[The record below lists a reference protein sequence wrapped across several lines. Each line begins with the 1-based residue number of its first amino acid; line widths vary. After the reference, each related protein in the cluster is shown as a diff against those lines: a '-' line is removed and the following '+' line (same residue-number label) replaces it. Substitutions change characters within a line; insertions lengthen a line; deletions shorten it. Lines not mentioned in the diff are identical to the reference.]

1 MRIYDLL
8 TEDNPHTHTYWEGG
22 IHRREAVVGPFHLI
36 LSNEGSPN
44 PDSEYWGQIR
54 YNVHKAFGLPPIGTT
69 ALLCSVGTKG
79 LSQVATVM
87 ERIFW
92 TCLAQ
97 HSLDLSILE
106 APNETQRSAWERLDE
121 QILG

>member
-8 TEDNPHTHTYWEGG
+8 TEDNPHTHIYWEGG
-22 IHRREAVVGPFHLI
+22 THYRESVAGPFHFILI
-36 LSNEGSPN
+36 NEGSPN
-44 PDSEYWGQIR
+44 PDSKYLGQIR
-54 YNVHKAFGLPPIGTT
+54 YNPHKAFGLPPTGST
-69 ALLCSVGTKG
+69 ALLCSVGAEG
-79 LSQVATVM
+79 LSQVATAM

-106 APNETQRSAWERLDE
+106 APHESRKSAWERLGE
-121 QILG
+121 SL